1 VFRDWWLRVSRR
13 NDPGLVVGTYVFG
26 DFCSGEI
33 WGYWNGEKQIL
44 QSTDLQISSF
54 GEDRDGELYVLG
66 YGGTIVRIVP
76 KAVDHAP

>member
-1 VFRDWWLRVSRR
+1 MTGGYVYRGEKIPDLA
-13 NDPGLVVGTYVFG
+13 GTYVFG

-33 WGYWNGEKQIL
+33 WGYRHGEKQIL

-66 YGGTIVRIVP
+66 YGGKIIRIVP
-76 KAVDHAP
+76 KAVDGAP

>member
-1 VFRDWWLRVSRR
+1 VYRGEKIPDLT
-13 NDPGLVVGTYVFG
+13 GTYIFA

-33 WGYWNGEKQIL
+33 WGYRNSEKQIL

-66 YGGTIVRIVP
+66 YGGEIFRMMP
-76 KAVDHAP
+76 KTVDHTP